1 MAEGY
6 INLAPLYDA
15 IRGVSRQVD
24 TVNSNVAIV
33 NQNVEAVRR
42 QTMEEINKL

>member
-24 TVNSNVAIV
+24 KTLKPFVVKRWRKSTN
-33 NQNVEAVRR
+33 
-42 QTMEEINKL
+42 